1 MRVAAISAVAAAF
14 LATASSAWATEDIEC
29 RARANKAWMSFV
41 VGTTP
46 GLAPLGLSM
55 GAGDRI
61 WSTDKANGGTLIVVK
76 QAFSDDDGM
85 KIDVLAESELAGAL
99 RVNFGHEEGQEPVL
113 AGILHIH
120 GVGAWPVV
128 CGEGGEATEAE

>member
-1 MRVAAISAVAAAF
+1 MRAVSTSMAAVAMLAA
-14 LATASSAWATEDIEC
+14 AMPAWATEDVEC
-29 RARANKAWMSFV
+29 KARDNKAWMSFV

-55 GAGDRI
+55 GAGDKN
-61 WSTDKANGGTLIVVK
+61 WSTDKANGGTLIAVK

-85 KIDVLAESELAGAL
+85 KIDVIADGKPAGIL
-99 RVNFGHEEGQEPVL
+99 RVSIGHEEGQEPVL

-128 CGEGGEATEAE
+128 CGGEGEATEAE